1 MTWIRLA
8 LIALPLVEIA
18 LFVEIGS
25 RIGAW
30 ATIGL
35 VLLAAVAGVL
45 LLRGGG
51 MLALAQ
57 VRAALRE
64 GRDPGAGMLR
74 GGLVLL
80 AALLLIVPGF
90 FSDAVALVLL
100 LPPVQRLVARRL
112 RGDREAGDGRD
123 GDGGGFRGG
132 SRAGGRAAHDMVIE
146 GEFTELG
153 PEEPGDD
160 RDGRRPPSGWTRH
173 DGA

>member
-112 RGDREAGDGRD
+112 RGDREDHAGT
-123 GDGGGFRGG
+123 GGGFRGG
-132 SRAGGRAAHDMVIE
+132 SRPGGRPAHDMVIE

-153 PEEPGDD
+153 PEEPGDG